1 MGAEEFRK
9 APMMHH
15 KLTTLAITRY
25 TIDTNRRKIYH
36 EKNPRIRIHKP

>member
-25 TIDTNRRKIYH
+25 TIDH
-36 EKNPRIRIHKP
+36 EKNPRILTISSTR

>member
-25 TIDTNRRKIYH
+25 TIDRTRRKINQDK
-36 EKNPRIRIHKP
+36 EAKNTDY